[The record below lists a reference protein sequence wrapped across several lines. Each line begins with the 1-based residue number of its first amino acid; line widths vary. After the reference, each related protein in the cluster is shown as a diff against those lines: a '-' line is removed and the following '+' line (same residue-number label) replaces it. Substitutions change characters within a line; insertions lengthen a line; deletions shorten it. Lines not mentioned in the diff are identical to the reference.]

1 MVRGVLRSVK
11 EWVSSSDDDYE
22 VEEYVLS
29 RREPDPENRIRVY
42 DSPTD
47 GDAVESDESLPPG
60 TYILQE
66 VKPSGMAGDVVW
78 EEEID
83 SR

>member
-1 MVRGVLRSVK
+1 MASGVIQTIK
-11 EWVSSSDDDYE
+11 EWIGSPADEYE

-29 RREPDPENRIRVY
+29 RREPDPENRIREY
-42 DSPTD
+42 DSPIDSETIE
-47 GDAVESDESLPPG
+47 AEESLPAG

-78 EEEID
+78 EKELD
-83 SR
+83 PR

>member
-1 MVRGVLRSVK
+1 MAGGVISFLR
-11 EWVSSSDDDYE
+11 EWLTSTDEDYE

-29 RREPDPENRIRVY
+29 RRNPDPENRIRVY
-42 DSPTD
+42 DSPM
-47 GDAVESDESLPPG
+47 ASEEVEADESLPAG

-78 EEEID
+78 EEEIEP
-83 SR
+83 R